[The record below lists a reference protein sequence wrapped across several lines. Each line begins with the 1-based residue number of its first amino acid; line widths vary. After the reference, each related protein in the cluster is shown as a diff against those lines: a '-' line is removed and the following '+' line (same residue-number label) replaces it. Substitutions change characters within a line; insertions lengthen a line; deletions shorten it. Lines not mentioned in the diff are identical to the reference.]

1 MGGAGCRVHGGL
13 SQCALCLVTVCV
25 CVYGEGGGGWVG
37 QIEERGDR
45 WKRER
50 IDGWWE
56 KGMG

>member
-1 MGGAGCRVHGGL
+1 MRIVF
-13 SQCALCLVTVCV
+13 SNCV